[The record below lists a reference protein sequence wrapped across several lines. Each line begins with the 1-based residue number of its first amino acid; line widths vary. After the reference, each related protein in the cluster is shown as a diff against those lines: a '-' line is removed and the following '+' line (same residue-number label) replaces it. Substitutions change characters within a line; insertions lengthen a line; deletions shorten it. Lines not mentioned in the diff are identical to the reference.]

1 MSGGVETGSNA
12 ITINESLP
20 VVSLSNTSYDKR
32 CFGVIS
38 NAEDTEGR
46 TEVHGNLVS
55 VFERERGDARV
66 YINSVGEGAMWVLVG
81 PDDPLQAGD
90 YITTSNVPG
99 YGMLQDDDVLHN
111 YTVAKLTMDV
121 QYEPP
126 EIPKKRL
133 LKELSNV
140 TYWYQL
146 TDVDDTEWNALGA
159 NEKRTQEEVYHTLD
173 TRIEVEP
180 LLDAQSN
187 TYVAPEHDLEV
198 FTKTQENVVGEEVYS
213 ALPDEEKSLYVFE
226 ANAYVYRQTIEILR
240 EVWDTL
246 LPDEQNTYSHK
257 YFIIRSSPVNPEFP
271 NAIEKVR
278 HLHKKL
284 INETSVEPSA
294 PEDYLSEVREEW
306 VNVLDEHG
314 QLQWE
319 DVPWGETEPAY
330 KIRYLD
336 ASGNLT
342 TRHNAVHR
350 AAFVGVTY
358 HCG

>member
-1 MSGGVETGSNA
+1 
-12 ITINESLP
+12 
-20 VVSLSNTSYDKR
+20 
-32 CFGVIS
+32 
-38 NAEDTEGR
+38 
-46 TEVHGNLVS
+46 
-55 VFERERGDARV
+55 
-66 YINSVGEGAMWVLVG
+66 
-81 PDDPLQAGD
+81 
-90 YITTSNVPG
+90 
-99 YGMLQDDDVLHN
+99 
-111 YTVAKLTMDV
+111 
-121 QYEPP
+121 
-126 EIPKKRL
+126 
-133 LKELSNV
+133 
-140 TYWYQL
+140 
-146 TDVDDTEWNALGA
+146 
-159 NEKRTQEEVYHTLD
+159 
-173 TRIEVEP
+173 
-180 LLDAQSN
+180 
-187 TYVAPEHDLEV
+187 
-198 FTKTQENVVGEEVYS
+198 VYS